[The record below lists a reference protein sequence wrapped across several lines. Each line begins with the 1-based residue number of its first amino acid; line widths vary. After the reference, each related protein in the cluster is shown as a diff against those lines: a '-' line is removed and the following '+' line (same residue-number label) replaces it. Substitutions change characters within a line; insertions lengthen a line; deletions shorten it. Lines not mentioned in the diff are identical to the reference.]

1 MYVRLI
7 DSTGTRQK
15 TVECAHVTW
24 NQPTLNLVV
33 CELSGV
39 HSNNGHTQTKFSW
52 VLPRDGHHV
61 YEMNDDGKTIG
72 HKWWDASERRFRG
85 L

>member
-1 MYVRLI
+1 MYARLI
-7 DSTGTRQK
+7 DPTGTRQK
-15 TVECAHVTW
+15 TVECTHVTW
-24 NQPTLNLVV
+24 NQPTENIVV

-39 HSNNGHTQTKFSW
+39 PRGNSHTMLSW

-61 YEMNDDGKTIG
+61 YEMNDRGKTIG
-72 HKWWDASERRFRG
+72 HKWWDHNARCFKG

>member
-1 MYVRLI
+1 MYARLI

-24 NQPTLNLVV
+24 NQPTPTLVV

-39 HSNNGHTQTKFSW
+39 PHGSGHTLVSW

-61 YEMNDDGKTIG
+61 YEMNGAGRTIG
-72 HKWWDASERRFRG
+72 HKWWDSNGRCFRG